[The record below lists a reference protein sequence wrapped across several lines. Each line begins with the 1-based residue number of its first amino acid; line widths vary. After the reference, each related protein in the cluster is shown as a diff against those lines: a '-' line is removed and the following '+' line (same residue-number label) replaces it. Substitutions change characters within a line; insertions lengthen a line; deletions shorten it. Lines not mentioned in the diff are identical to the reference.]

1 MGVLTVLPPAGSAQ
15 QYRWKE
21 GDPTSTHQVRK
32 IFENLMRES
41 HYVAYEVRDE
51 GGRFS
56 SAFNPDALYIVMQPA
71 VARVRRPTVGTV

>member
-15 QYRWKE
+15 QYRWSE
-21 GDPTSTHQVRK
+21 ADPVSTHQVRR

-51 GGRFS
+51 GGQFA
-56 SAFNPDALYIVMQPA
+56 SAFNPDALYIVMQPPHIR
-71 VARVRRPTVGTV
+71 ARSTPASTA

>member
-15 QYRWKE
+15 QYRWSE
-21 GDPTSTHQVRK
+21 GNPASTQRARR

-51 GGRFS
+51 GGRFA
-56 SAFNPDALYIVMQPA
+56 SAFNPEALYIVMQPPT
-71 VARVRRPTVGTV
+71 RRRRGAPASAT